1 MLRTIA
7 LVTVVGAAAL
17 AGVTQLAHGQ
27 PARATYSVVLDKPSL
42 VKALDAKPRGS
53 SPGDVTVF
61 SASVVSAGR
70 AVGRL
75 EATTTA
81 IDPRYQGVVF
91 TMLLDLPGGSLALE
105 GGGFNKQPQGL
116 TKKWAGELAVTGGT
130 GDYAGAAGVA
140 TLTQTGPTTQR
151 LVLSLR

>member
-1 MLRTIA
+1 MLRTLAVITA
-7 LVTVVGAAAL
+7 VGVAAL

-27 PARATYSVVLDKPSL
+27 PARATYSVVLDKASL
-42 VKALDAKPRGS
+42 VKALDAKPRGD
-53 SPGDVTVF
+53 SPGDITVF
-61 SASVVSAGR
+61 SASVMSAGR
-70 AVGRL
+70 TVGRL

-91 TMLLDLPGGSLALE
+91 SMLLDLPGGSLVLQ
-105 GGGFNKQPQGL
+105 GGGFNKQPNGL
-116 TKKWAGELAVTGGT
+116 TKKGAGELAVTGGT

-140 TLTQTGPTTQR
+140 TLTQTGPTTQK